1 MQFTSKYI
9 ACQHKKEFFN
19 MNGEEL
25 RKSIHFTL
33 VGDEVKTLEKIKEE
47 TGIKG
52 SSDIIRFLLKQYVA
66 RTT

>member
-1 MQFTSKYI
+1 
-9 ACQHKKEFFN
+9 